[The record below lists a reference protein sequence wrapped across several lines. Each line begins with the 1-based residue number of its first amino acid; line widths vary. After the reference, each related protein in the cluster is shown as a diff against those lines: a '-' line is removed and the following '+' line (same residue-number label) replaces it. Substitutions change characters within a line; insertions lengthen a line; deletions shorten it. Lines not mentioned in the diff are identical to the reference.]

1 MARTFDEIL
10 MLKLT
15 VAAGGRLV
23 SLKTERGEY
32 QVVLTSDVI
41 PERSISTRLER
52 DGLLMP
58 VDMLKDRIM
67 APLVSALESVEFPAR
82 HDRYVIASRELAEI
96 YAQSYVVTA

>member
-1 MARTFDEIL
+1 MTHTFDEIL

-23 SLKTERGEY
+23 SLKKEYGEY
-32 QVVLTSDVI
+32 QVVLTSEAI
-41 PERSISTRLER
+41 PGRSVSTRLER
-52 DGLLMP
+52 DGSLMP
-58 VDMLKDRIM
+58 PDMLKDRII

-82 HDRYVIASRELAEI
+82 HDRYVSADRELAEV